1 MMGREMIDRT
11 DSTTPSLPTDNPQ
24 RSGMSVDR
32 TPPDNGSQ
40 PSMVFANPP
49 ESSFTFRPSMT
60 PITSNSVERDQ
71 TAGLQQTLRNLTLTE
86 LGDPASTFTAEA
98 PIGGQ
103 YNIRDEPAPNELF
116 YSQAFQST
124 LKAGIKIADDAFD
137 GLTTLRG
144 CMNNQG
150 LQIIQETTETLKA
163 YQSSGKRTIA
173 VLGDSGQGD

>member
-1 MMGREMIDRT
+1 
-11 DSTTPSLPTDNPQ
+11 
-24 RSGMSVDR
+24 
-32 TPPDNGSQ
+32 
-40 PSMVFANPP
+40 
-49 ESSFTFRPSMT
+49 MT

-71 TAGLQQTLRNLTLTE
+71 TAGLQQTFGNLTLTE

-103 YNIRDEPAPNELF
+103 YNIRDEPAPNEPF
-116 YSQAFQST
+116 YTQAFQST
-124 LKAGIKIADDAFD
+124 LKAGIKIADDAAD

-144 CMNNQG
+144 RMNNQG
-150 LQIIQETTETLKA
+150 LRILQETAETLKA